1 MGIGED
7 WELGRGDDWGLR
19 RGRIGDCVGGNDRG
33 LGRGKDWRLGRIG
46 FREGGLAS
54 SVTLI
59 RVTKGR
65 GLQWMLSVRHV
76 LV

>member
-1 MGIGED
+1 MMEIVLEGN
-7 WELGRGDDWGLR
+7 DWGL
-19 RGRIGDCVGGNDRG
+19 GEGEG
-33 LGRGKDWRLGRIG
+33 LGWGKDWGLGRIG

>member
-1 MGIGED
+1 MGIEEGEG
-7 WELGRGDDWGLR
+7 LGIVLGGMIGDWG
-19 RGRIGDCVGGNDRG
+19 GG
-33 LGRGKDWRLGRIG
+33 KVWRLGRIG

-59 RVTKGR
+59 SVTKGR

>member
-1 MGIGED
+1 MGIEEGEG
-7 WELGRGDDWGLR
+7 LGIVLGGMIGDWG
-19 RGRIGDCVGGNDRG
+19 GGE
-33 LGRGKDWRLGRIG
+33 DWRLGRIG

-65 GLQWMLSVRHV
+65 GLHGC
-76 LV
+76 